1 MTQSAQSK
9 KSQASQAMEARAT
22 EATAIKAQ
30 AKKVKRSQSLWS
42 SCQSIPT
49 RKGQVK
55 WPKSQSEEPAESD
68 EDVNFLALRPWLH
81 CRATQATPLLAAFE
95 VV

>member
-68 EDVNFLALRPWLH
+68 ELVNFVYLQVFVFV
-81 CRATQATPLLAAFE
+81 RAN
-95 VV
+95 VD